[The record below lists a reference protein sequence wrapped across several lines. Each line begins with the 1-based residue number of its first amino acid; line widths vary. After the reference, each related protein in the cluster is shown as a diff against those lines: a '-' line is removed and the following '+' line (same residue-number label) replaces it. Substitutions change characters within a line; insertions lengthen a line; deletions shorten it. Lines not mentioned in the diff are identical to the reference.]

1 MKKLLKSDGMKAFIG
16 WVAAGYIWFV
26 YRTSRWQVLNGE
38 FPDQMV
44 KDKKPFIMSFW
55 HGRILMMP
63 ICVKG
68 GVKAHVMISRHGDG
82 EIISRAIEHWGLKS
96 VRGSSSKGAL
106 GAVKDILKI
115 IRKNEVA
122 VITPDGPRGPR
133 MRAQDGIAR
142 IASMTGV
149 PVLPSAFST
158 TRGRRLESWD
168 SFMLAKPF
176 SRGVIIWGDPI
187 YVPKKLDEAGLENA
201 KLEIE
206 RSLNF
211 VTQEADRL
219 CGHDPV
225 QPGDI
230 PSDLNAADGH
240 EV

>member
-1 MKKLLKSDGMKAFIG
+1 
-16 WVAAGYIWFV
+16 
-26 YRTSRWQVLNGE
+26 
-38 FPDQMV
+38 
-44 KDKKPFIMSFW
+44 
-55 HGRILMMP
+55 
-63 ICVKG
+63 
-68 GVKAHVMISRHGDG
+68 
-82 EIISRAIEHWGLKS
+82 
-96 VRGSSSKGAL
+96 
-106 GAVKDILKI
+106 
-115 IRKNEVA
+115 
-122 VITPDGPRGPR
+122 

-225 QPGDI
+225 QPADI